1 MSAVSIEQTA
11 WDEIPLEKVADGMHR
26 RIVTGEKM
34 TVARIWFEDG
44 FHVPQHHHVH
54 EQITQVISG
63 TLRFWF
69 GDDRRQVDVGP
80 GGVVVIPS
88 GLPHE
93 ALAIGEVEEMDLW
106 SPRRDDWLDGSDDYL
121 RGGD

>member
-1 MSAVSIEQTA
+1 MIAASVEQTA

-44 FHVPQHHHVH
+44 FHVPQHRHVH
-54 EQITQVISG
+54 EQVTQVIRG

-69 GDDRRQVDVGP
+69 GDERRQVDVGP

-88 GLPHE
+88 DVPHE
-93 ALAIGEVEEMDLW
+93 ALAIGEVEEMDMW